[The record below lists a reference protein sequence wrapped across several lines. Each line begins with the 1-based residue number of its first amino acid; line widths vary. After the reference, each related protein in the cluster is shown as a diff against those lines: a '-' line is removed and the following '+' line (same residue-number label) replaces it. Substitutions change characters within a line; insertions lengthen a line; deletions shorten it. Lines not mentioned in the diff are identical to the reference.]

1 MNAKE
6 TIAPV
11 AETQS
16 TKFAKIQLVLM
27 FVNVKVVFVAR
38 MAIRMK
44 MRVSISMNAKKVELV
59 KVGVAQF
66 LSDGSNNQLNVVLKF
81 LCTVHFFCESLKFS
95 KFTEFRKTR
104 NVCKH
109 PRSI

>member
-27 FVNVKVVFVAR
+27 FVDVDVDFVAR

-44 MRVSISMNAKKVELV
+44 MRVSISMNATKVELV
-59 KVGVAQF
+59 KVNVAQF
-66 LSDGSNNQLNVVLKF
+66 SNGGSDNQLNVVLKC
-81 LCTVHFFCESLKFS
+81 LYAVHFFS
-95 KFTEFRKTR
+95 
-104 NVCKH
+104 
-109 PRSI
+109 